1 MEVTSKVEGEEMDC
15 QNQNLNQAMV
25 QDIGMVVDQKLA
37 IEVVGLL
44 MLEKVEQEEEVR
56 WGVVESGADLVEEVV
71 AKGSAVLHQIVQA
84 GLQFAASGVF
94 VKLLINLM
102 EIQMLGNAHLPM
114 IAHNGLLP
122 ALSLVTVK

>member
-1 MEVTSKVEGEEMDC
+1 MVEGEEMDC

-44 MLEKVEQEEEVR
+44 MLEKVEQEEEVLVD
-56 WGVVESGADLVEEVV
+56 VVEVVEALVEEVV
-71 AKGSAVLHQIVQA
+71 AKGSAVLHQIVQV

-122 ALSLVTVK
+122 ALSLVIVK

>member
-1 MEVTSKVEGEEMDC
+1 MVEGEEMDC

-44 MLEKVEQEEEVR
+44 MLEKVEQEEEVLVD
-56 WGVVESGADLVEEVV
+56 VVEVVEALVEEVV
-71 AKGSAVLHQIVQA
+71 AKGSAVLHQIVQV

>member
-1 MEVTSKVEGEEMDC
+1 MVEGEEMDC

-44 MLEKVEQEEEVR
+44 MLEKVEQEEEVL
-56 WGVVESGADLVEEVV
+56 VDIVELVEALVEEVV

-84 GLQFAASGVF
+84 GLQFAASGDF
-94 VKLLINLM
+94 VKQLINLM

>member
-1 MEVTSKVEGEEMDC
+1 MDC

-44 MLEKVEQEEEVR
+44 MLEKVEQEEEVLV
-56 WGVVESGADLVEEVV
+56 GIVELVEALVEEVV

>member
-1 MEVTSKVEGEEMDC
+1 MVEGEEMDC

-44 MLEKVEQEEEVR
+44 MLEKVEQEEEVL
-56 WGVVESGADLVEEVV
+56 VDIVELVEALVEEVV

-122 ALSLVTVK
+122 ALSLVIVK

>member
-1 MEVTSKVEGEEMDC
+1 MVEGEEMDC

-44 MLEKVEQEEEVR
+44 MLEKVEQEEEVL
-56 WGVVESGADLVEEVV
+56 VDIVELVEALVEEVV

>member
-1 MEVTSKVEGEEMDC
+1 
-15 QNQNLNQAMV
+15 MV

-44 MLEKVEQEEEVR
+44 MLEKVEQEEEVL
-56 WGVVESGADLVEEVV
+56 VDIVELVEALVEEVV

>member
-1 MEVTSKVEGEEMDC
+1 MVEGEEMDC

-25 QDIGMVVDQKLA
+25 QDIGMVADQKLA

-44 MLEKVEQEEEVR
+44 MVEKVEQEEEVLVDIVE
-56 WGVVESGADLVEEVV
+56 VVEALVEEVV

>member
-1 MEVTSKVEGEEMDC
+1 MEVTRKVEGEEMDC

-44 MLEKVEQEEEVR
+44 MLEKVEQEEEVL
-56 WGVVESGADLVEEVV
+56 VDIVELVEALVEEVV

>member
-1 MEVTSKVEGEEMDC
+1 MVEGEEMDC

-25 QDIGMVVDQKLA
+25 QDTGMVADQKLA
-37 IEVVGLL
+37 IEVVGFL
-44 MLEKVEQEEEVR
+44 MVEQEEEVL
-56 WGVVESGADLVEEVV
+56 VDIVELVEALVEEVV